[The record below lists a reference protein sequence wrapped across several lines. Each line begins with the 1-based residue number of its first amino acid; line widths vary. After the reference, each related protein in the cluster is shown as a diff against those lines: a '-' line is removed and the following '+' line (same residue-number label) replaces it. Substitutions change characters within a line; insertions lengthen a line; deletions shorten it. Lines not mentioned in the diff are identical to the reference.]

1 MSEELKGLGSIM
13 FEEAEETDKTDA
25 LRNFAP
31 FCDDE
36 VWREK
41 YNQVVYFPSI
51 GTLYSPHI
59 S

>member
-1 MSEELKGLGSIM
+1 MKMSEELKGLGSIM

-36 VWREK
+36 VS
-41 YNQVVYFPSI
+41 YFNTPFI
-51 GTLYSPHI
+51 
-59 S
+59 